1 MRYLTGDLA
10 AHYFSLERSAHSRYM
25 FRYSTGRELN
35 TFSALIQNYYSQ
47 ETNPY
52 QAIHLTVDTGEQ
64 SEELGVKAYIGY
76 ILNDLN
82 IDFML
87 TRAFSSPIGVQ
98 AKPDNCMFVPIPV
111 HLRNFEADR
120 PGRT

>member
-1 MRYLTGDLA
+1 MC
-10 AHYFSLERSAHSRYM
+10 S
-25 FRYSTGRELN
+25 RYSTGRELN

-47 ETNPY
+47 ETSPH
-52 QAIHLTVDTGEQ
+52 QAIHLTVDTGEE

-76 ILNDLN
+76 IPNDFY
-82 IDFML
+82 IDSIVLMY
-87 TRAFSSPIGVQ
+87 AFSSPIGVQ

-111 HLRNFEADR
+111 HLRNLEADR

>member
-1 MRYLTGDLA
+1 V
-10 AHYFSLERSAHSRYM
+10 S
-25 FRYSTGRELN
+25 RYSTGRELN

-76 ILNDLN
+76 ILNDFN
-82 IDFML
+82 IDSIVLMCP
-87 TRAFSSPIGVQ
+87 FSSPIGVQ
-98 AKPDNCMFVPIPV
+98 ARPDNCMFVPIPV
-111 HLRNFEADR
+111 HLRNLEADR
-120 PGRT
+120 PGRA